1 MPLEEYR
8 AKRDFAITPEPVG
21 GSPSPDALRFVVQQ
35 HAATRM
41 HWDFRLELD
50 GVLLSWAV
58 PKGPSLDPRD
68 KRLAVRTED
77 HPIDYADFEG
87 KIPDGEYG
95 AGSVIVWDRGTWKPI
110 GDPRAGMTKGD
121 FKFELRGE
129 KLEGRWVLVRLKPRG
144 NERGENWLLIKE
156 RDEHARASLEFDVV
170 RDLPRSVLSGLTV
183 AQIGEDPGAAVWTD
197 GATTR
202 DTPDVPA
209 LPELALCTLVT
220 KPPVGPGWLAEVKYD
235 GHRIRVVLQDGH
247 ARCVSRSG
255 VDVSDRFAPLARAAE
270 RLAATSAV
278 LDGEAVVFDER
289 GTTDFAALTE
299 AMSQD
304 PTRITLAAFDLTYLN
319 GRDLTNMSTLAR
331 KDLLGALLANAPD
344 ALHLAPYVADETGA
358 FLEAACAQGLEG
370 AVYKREDAPYPSGRT
385 RAWLKVKC
393 RLRQEFV
400 IVGYTEAAESQA
412 GFGALLLG
420 HHAEDGKL
428 VYAGRVGSGF
438 AERARSEL
446 SATLA
451 SLERVG
457 PALGGAALELA
468 TRPAARSGGSV
479 HWVEPRLVAEVA
491 FAGWTPQGIVRQA
504 SFKGLRTDV
513 DPATV
518 GREVPAPVELDEG
531 HDRASDAPVS
541 TDTPTS
547 IPTWSEP
554 TSRSVSGVRITNP
567 DKRLFAGSDFTKID
581 LARYYETVGPVMLAE
596 VADRPLTLVRCPVG
610 EGTGCFYQRH
620 PERGLPGPVKRVAH
634 RLADHDESDEWLY
647 VDDVCG
653 LVALAQMGVAEIHTW
668 LSRTSA
674 PSKPDRIVF
683 DLDPGPGVPWTD
695 VLAAARLLRDET
707 AALGFSPFVK
717 STGGKGLH
725 VVLPVKP
732 VWEFASVHELSRRFA
747 VRVCSLDPGRLTPKM
762 AKTHRD
768 GRIFVDYVRNSEG
781 ASVVAPYSTRFS
793 AGPSVAVPLAWEE
806 LDDTAL
812 DTCPFTP
819 AHVLDRLAAGVDP
832 WRGIDDASAGPEV
845 LESAKDALA

>member
-8 AKRDFAITPEPVG
+8 ARRDFAITPEPVG
-21 GSPSPDALRFVVQQ
+21 GAPSPGALRFVVQQ

-58 PKGPSLDPRD
+58 PKGPSLDPKD

-87 KIPDGEYG
+87 RIPEGEYG
-95 AGSVIVWDRGTWKPI
+95 AGSVIVWDRGTWEPI
-110 GDPRAGMTKGD
+110 GDPRAGMAKGD
-121 FKFELRGE
+121 FKFELHGE
-129 KLEGRWVLVRLKPRG
+129 KLQGRWVLVRLKPRG

-156 RDEHARASLEFDVV
+156 RDDHARASQEFDVV
-170 RDLPRSVLSGLTV
+170 RDLPQSVLSGLTV
-183 AQIGEDPGAAVWTD
+183 AQIGEDPRAAVWAN
-197 GATTR
+197 GAAMR
-202 DTPDVPA
+202 DAPDVFA
-209 LPELALCTLVT
+209 LPELALCTLVAE
-220 KPPVGPGWLAEVKYD
+220 PPVGPGWLAEVKYD
-235 GHRIRVVLQDGH
+235 GHRVRVVLQDGR

-255 VDVSDRFAPLARAAE
+255 VDVTDRFAPLARAAE

-278 LDGEAVVFDER
+278 IDGEAVVFDER
-289 GTTDFAALTE
+289 GATDLAALTE

-319 GRDLTNMSTLAR
+319 GRDLTGASTLTR
-331 KDLLGALLANAPD
+331 KDLLSVLLAGAPD
-344 ALHLAPYVADETGA
+344 ALHLVPYVADDSGT

-370 AVYKREDAPYPSGRT
+370 AVYKREDAPYSSGRT

-400 IVGYTEAAESQA
+400 VVGYTEATAPQS

-420 HHAEDGKL
+420 YHTEDGTL
-428 VYAGRVGSGF
+428 VFAGRVGSGF
-438 AERARSEL
+438 TESARTGL

-451 SLERVG
+451 SLER
-457 PALGGAALELA
+457 PEPTMSGAALELA
-468 TRPAARSGGSV
+468 TRPAARSGDSV

-491 FAGWTPQGIVRQA
+491 FTGWTPQGVVRQA
-504 SFKGLRTDV
+504 SFKGLRTDM
-513 DPATV
+513 DPAAV
-518 GREVPAPVELDEG
+518 GREVPAPVELGDG
-531 HDRASDAPVS
+531 RDHAPHAPAS
-541 TDTPTS
+541 TDTTASDPTRS
-547 IPTWSEP
+547 VAASQ
-554 TSRSVSGVRITNP
+554 SVSGVRITNP
-567 DKRLFAGSDFTKID
+567 DKRLFPGSDFTKMD

-596 VADRPLTLVRCPVG
+596 VANRPLTLVRCPVG

-620 PERGLPGPVKRVAH
+620 PERGLPGPVKRVPH
-634 RLADHDESDEWLY
+634 RLADHDESDEWLF
-647 VDDVCG
+647 VDDVRG

-668 LSRTSA
+668 LSRTGA
-674 PSKPDRIVF
+674 PSTPDRIVF
-683 DLDPGPGVPWTD
+683 DLDPGPGVSWND
-695 VLAAARLLRDET
+695 IVAAARLLRDEA

-725 VVLPVKP
+725 IVLPVEP
-732 VWEFASVHELSRRFA
+732 VWEFAAVHELARRFA
-747 VRVCSLDPGRLTPKM
+747 VRVCSLDPDRLTPKM

-793 AGPSVAVPLAWEE
+793 AGPSVAVPLTWEE
-806 LDDTAL
+806 LDDTTL
-812 DTCPFTP
+812 DTRAFTP
-819 AHVLDRLAAGVDP
+819 ARVLERLAAGMDP
-832 WRGIDDASAGPEV
+832 WRGIDDVSAGPGV
-845 LESAKDALA
+845 LEAAKTALA